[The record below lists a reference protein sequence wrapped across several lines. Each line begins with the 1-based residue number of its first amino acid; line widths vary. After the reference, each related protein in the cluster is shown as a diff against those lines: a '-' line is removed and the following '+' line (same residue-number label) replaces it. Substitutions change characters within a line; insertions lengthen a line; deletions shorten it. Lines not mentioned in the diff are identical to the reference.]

1 LTPAFTST
9 GKWFSAGG
17 IGHEYLL
24 PSSKSAF
31 PSTKLF
37 IFLNTYYVY
46 TTNRFKLASSPGK
59 ILTNSILT
67 SPMTGIVGMLLWVT
81 SISPAMKNFK

>member
-1 LTPAFTST
+1 MPRKILGMLIAKNFLKVLKPSLTPAFTST

-37 IFLNTYYVY
+37 IF
-46 TTNRFKLASSPGK
+46 
-59 ILTNSILT
+59 
-67 SPMTGIVGMLLWVT
+67 
-81 SISPAMKNFK
+81 